1 MGSLYPSDISRGKFE
16 IIVADLKSC
25 RKRTL
30 PARLQICYNNLKLS
44 STYIT
49 WI

>member
-25 RKRTL
+25 RKRTSFL
-30 PARLQICYNNLKLS
+30 LTFLFVGKSEDLNPIEKF
-44 STYIT
+44 
-49 WI
+49 

>member
-25 RKRTL
+25 RKRTI
-30 PARLQICYNNLKLS
+30 LQDLCSFCCEYLFP
-44 STYIT
+44 
-49 WI
+49 

>member
-25 RKRTL
+25 RKRT
-30 PARLQICYNNLKLS
+30 R
-44 STYIT
+44 IT
-49 WI
+49 HLCCIAKKMGC

>member
-25 RKRTL
+25 RKRT
-30 PARLQICYNNLKLS
+30 ALS
-44 STYIT
+44 SSCKTSDLLQ
-49 WI
+49 